1 LLLIIFTVLTNSAV
15 ALAAPV
21 QATLQPSPAFPD
33 AHVSLYMPAV
43 SNHHSRLETLEV
55 SVVYL
60 DRAEAQLKNKDQTA
74 TNTQAA
80 AGGLLPAPL
89 PGQELYPAQPD
100 VDSQAMVAT
109 TAMLDSAN
117 NTVTLLQ
124 EDFDGTFPTGNWR
137 VLDYDGATNGEY
149 YWDEDDA
156 RSFNGEKCAWVAN
169 VGKNGL
175 DPDFYNYPD
184 NLQTWMIYGPFDLS
198 DASSAELTFHYW
210 NASEI
215 NYDYLGW
222 YASPNGNDF
231 YGMRVSGNSQGWKP
245 VTLNMANTPVFGNL
259 MGDSSVWIAFR
270 FTSDGNTTDRGAF
283 IDQVRVQ
290 KEVNAGCVGGFK
302 AEYFNNM
309 DLSGKPLFT
318 RCEAAPINQ
327 NWASSGPGNG
337 IGSDNFSVRWSGTFD
352 FDKAAYNFVATADD
366 GVRVWL
372 DDNQIINN
380 WQDQG
385 LTPNLAT
392 RQVSAGKHTLRIEY
406 Y

>member
-1 LLLIIFTVLTNSAV
+1 
-15 ALAAPV
+15 
-21 QATLQPSPAFPD
+21 
-33 AHVSLYMPAV
+33 
-43 SNHHSRLETLEV
+43 
-55 SVVYL
+55 
-60 DRAEAQLKNKDQTA
+60 
-74 TNTQAA
+74 
-80 AGGLLPAPL
+80 
-89 PGQELYPAQPD
+89 
-100 VDSQAMVAT
+100 
-109 TAMLDSAN
+109 MLDSAN

-156 RSFNGEKCAWVAN
+156 RSFNGEKSAWVAN
-169 VGKNGL
+169 GGKNGL

-290 KEVNAGCVGGFK
+290 KEVNAGCAGGFK
-302 AEYFNNM
+302 AEYFNNT

-318 RCEAAPINQ
+318 RCEEAPINQ

-406 Y
+406 YEHDGGAAAQFRWLRSDTTYSDRQGFDTCFLPNPSEMSAWWGNSPYYEVGLFIGGSNRGCKAHNDQVLNANWISTVQKQGWNFIPTWVGPQAPCTEHNFYTMSSDPQVDFA